1 MQEYGFDAKCGKGDF
16 SVFKLKREFYF
27 VNKFQCAIETHIV
40 YVYMH
45 VMTESPA
52 NIKQFDAT
60 DLAMCTCANLRKA
73 ARSVTK
79 AFDDALRPFDLRATQ
94 FTLLA
99 TLSNT
104 KKRPLTQLADA
115 LGMDRTTLTRN
126 LQPLD
131 RRGLIRIESEKD
143 LRVKNVSIT
152 QGGHKLFEDALPE
165 WEKMQRK
172 ISGKL
177 GQERW
182 SGFIDDLTA
191 TTSISQEN

>member
-1 MQEYGFDAKCGKGDF
+1 
-16 SVFKLKREFYF
+16 
-27 VNKFQCAIETHIV
+27 
-40 YVYMH
+40 MH
-45 VMTESPA
+45 VMTENLTNP
-52 NIKQFDAT
+52 ILFDAN

-79 AFDDALRPFDLRATQ
+79 SFDNALRPFDLRSSQ

-99 TLSNT
+99 MLSNS

-126 LQPLD
+126 LKPLE
-131 RRGLIRIESEKD
+131 RRELIQIDSEKD

-152 QGGHKLFEDALPE
+152 NSGIQLFEDALPE
-165 WEKMQRK
+165 WKSVQLL
-172 ISGKL
+172 ISEKL

-182 SGFIDDLTA
+182 SGFIDDLSV
-191 TTSISQEN
+191 TTSITQEK

>member
-1 MQEYGFDAKCGKGDF
+1 
-16 SVFKLKREFYF
+16 
-27 VNKFQCAIETHIV
+27 
-40 YVYMH
+40 
-45 VMTESPA
+45 MTENPT
-52 NIKQFDAT
+52 NTKQIDAT
-60 DLAMCTCANLRKA
+60 DLTMCTCANLRKA

-79 AFDDALRPFDLRATQ
+79 SFDEALRPFDLRATQ

-99 TLSNT
+99 TLSDS
-104 KKRPLTQLADA
+104 KKKPITQLADT

-126 LQPLD
+126 LQPLE
-131 RRGLIRIESEKD
+131 RRKLIRIDSEKD

-152 QGGHKLFEDALPE
+152 QGGLELFEDALPE
-165 WEKMQRK
+165 WEKVQLK

-182 SGFIDDLTA
+182 SGFIDNLSA

>member
-1 MQEYGFDAKCGKGDF
+1 
-16 SVFKLKREFYF
+16 
-27 VNKFQCAIETHIV
+27 
-40 YVYMH
+40 MH
-45 VMTESPA
+45 GMTESPT
-52 NIKQFDAT
+52 NTKQFDAT

-79 AFDDALRPFDLRATQ
+79 SFDDALRPFDLRATQ

-99 TLSNT
+99 TLSNS

-126 LQPLD
+126 LRPLE
-131 RRGLIRIESEKD
+131 RRELIRIDSEKD

-152 QGGHKLFEDALPE
+152 KGGLKLFEDALPE
-165 WEKMQRK
+165 WEKVQLL

-182 SGFIDDLTA
+182 SGFINDLSA
-191 TTSISQEN
+191 TISITQEN

>member
-1 MQEYGFDAKCGKGDF
+1 
-16 SVFKLKREFYF
+16 
-27 VNKFQCAIETHIV
+27 
-40 YVYMH
+40 
-45 VMTESPA
+45 MTKSPE
-52 NIKQFDAT
+52 NIKQFDVT

-99 TLSNT
+99 ALSNS
-104 KKRPLTQLADA
+104 KKKPITQLADA

-126 LQPLD
+126 LQPLE
-131 RRGLIRIESEKD
+131 RRGLIQIDSEKD

-152 QGGHKLFEDALPE
+152 KGGLKLFEDALPK
-165 WEKMQRK
+165 WEKVQLM

-191 TTSISQEN
+191 TTSIIQEN

>member
-1 MQEYGFDAKCGKGDF
+1 MHSMANKPT
-16 SVFKLKREFYF
+16 SV
-27 VNKFQCAIETHIV
+27 N
-40 YVYMH
+40 
-45 VMTESPA
+45 
-52 NIKQFDAT
+52 QFDAT

-99 TLSNT
+99 TLSNSS
-104 KKRPLTQLADA
+104 KRPLTQLADA

-126 LQPLD
+126 LQPLE
-131 RRGLIRIESEKD
+131 RRGLIRIDSEKD

-152 QGGHKLFEDALPE
+152 QGGLKLFEDALPE
-165 WEKMQRK
+165 WEKVQLL
-172 ISGKL
+172 ISEKL
-177 GQERW
+177 GKERW

-191 TTSISQEN
+191 TTSITQEI

>member
-1 MQEYGFDAKCGKGDF
+1 
-16 SVFKLKREFYF
+16 
-27 VNKFQCAIETHIV
+27 
-40 YVYMH
+40 MH
-45 VMTESPA
+45 VMTE
-52 NIKQFDAT
+52 NTTNTKQFDAA

-79 AFDDALRPFDLRATQ
+79 SFDDALRPFDLRATQ

-99 TLSNT
+99 TLSNS

-126 LQPLD
+126 LRPLE
-131 RRGLIRIESEKD
+131 RRELIRIDSEKD

-152 QGGHKLFEDALPE
+152 KGGLKLFEDALPE
-165 WEKMQRK
+165 WEKVQLL
-172 ISGKL
+172 ISGRL

-182 SGFIDDLTA
+182 SGFINDLSA
-191 TTSISQEN
+191 TTSITQEN

>member
-1 MQEYGFDAKCGKGDF
+1 
-16 SVFKLKREFYF
+16 
-27 VNKFQCAIETHIV
+27 
-40 YVYMH
+40 MH
-45 VMTESPA
+45 GMTESPT
-52 NIKQFDAT
+52 NTKQFAAT
-60 DLAMCTCANLRKA
+60 ELAMCTCANLRKA

-79 AFDDALRPFDLRATQ
+79 SFDDALRPFGLRATQ

-99 TLSNT
+99 TLSNS

-126 LQPLD
+126 LQPLE
-131 RRGLIRIESEKD
+131 RRELIQIDSEKD

-152 QGGHKLFEDALPE
+152 KEGVQLFEDVLPE
-165 WEKMQRK
+165 WEKVQLM

-182 SGFIDDLTA
+182 SGFIDDLAA
-191 TTSISQEN
+191 TTSIIQDN